1 MPNMQVCPNGH
12 YYDSDRYP
20 QCPYCK
26 APDSTL
32 PSSGGGEVGATM
44 PLPKDFM
51 QNLDIGSAPAPVP
64 APTPAPSQAVPVME
78 KTMRLTPEDMQTEP
92 VVGWIVC
99 IEGEGSDKGKDF
111 RLHSG
116 NNFVGRSGKMD
127 ITLSGKYV
135 SSENH
140 FCVSYDKRHD
150 NYFAAMGIGQEM
162 VYLNETPLAGANAV
176 KLKHG
181 DIIEIGKTKLMFI
194 PLCGENFHWDWGE

>member
-1 MPNMQVCPNGH
+1 MPNMQICSNGH
-12 YYDSDRYP
+12 YYDSDRYA

-32 PSSGGGEVGATM
+32 PSAGGGEIGATM
-44 PLPKDFM
+44 PLPRDYLENIDK
-51 QNLDIGSAPAPVP
+51 SAAPAP
-64 APTPAPSQAVPVME
+64 APVME

-99 IEGEGSDKGKDF
+99 VEGPDKGKDY

-116 NNFVGRSGKMD
+116 NNFVGRSGAMD

-150 NYFAAMGIGQEM
+150 RYFAAMGIGQEM
-162 VYLNETPLAGANAV
+162 VYLNEEPLAGANAV
-176 KLKHG
+176 QIKHG

-194 PLCGENFHWDWGE
+194 PLCGEKFHWDWGEE

>member
-12 YYDSDRYP
+12 YYDSDRYA

-32 PSSGGGEVGATM
+32 PSSGGGEIGATM
-44 PLPKDFM
+44 PLPKDYLD
-51 QNLDIGSAPAPVP
+51 NLDKGAAPAPMP
-64 APTPAPSQAVPVME
+64 AAAAPVME
-78 KTMRLTPEDMQTEP
+78 KTMRLMPEDMQTEP

-99 IEGEGSDKGKDF
+99 IEGPDKGKDY

-116 NNFVGRSGKMD
+116 NNFVGRSGAMD
-127 ITLSGKYV
+127 IALSGKYV

-150 NYFAAMGIGQEM
+150 RYFAAMGIGQEM
-162 VYLNETPLAGANAV
+162 VYLNEEPLAGANAV
-176 KLKHG
+176 QIKHG
-181 DIIEIGKTKLMFI
+181 DVIEIGKTKLMFI
-194 PLCGENFHWDWGE
+194 PLCGEKFHWDWGE

>member
-12 YYDSDRYP
+12 YYDSDRYA

-32 PSSGGGEVGATM
+32 SSSGGGEIGATM
-44 PLPKDFM
+44 PLPKDYLD
-51 QNLDIGSAPAPVP
+51 NLDKGAVP
-64 APTPAPSQAVPVME
+64 APMPMPAAAAPVME
-78 KTMRLTPEDMQTEP
+78 KTMRLTPEDMQIEP

-99 IEGEGSDKGKDF
+99 IEGPDKGKDY

-116 NNFVGRSGKMD
+116 NNFVGRSGAMD
-127 ITLSGKYV
+127 VTLSGKYV

-150 NYFAAMGIGQEM
+150 RYFAAMGVGQEM
-162 VYLNETPLAGANAV
+162 VYLNEEPLAGANAV
-176 KLKHG
+176 QIKHG
-181 DIIEIGKTKLMFI
+181 DVIEIGKTKLMFI
-194 PLCGENFHWDWGE
+194 PLCGEKFHWDWGE

>member
-32 PSSGGGEVGATM
+32 PASGGEIGATM

-51 QNLDIGSAPAPVP
+51 QSIESGSAPASAP
-64 APTPAPSQAVPVME
+64 AAPVME
-78 KTMRLTPEDMQTEP
+78 KTVRLAPEDMQTDP

-99 IEGEGSDKGKDF
+99 IDGSDKGKDF

-127 ITLSGKYV
+127 ITLTGKYV

-150 NYFAAMGIGQEM
+150 KYFAAMGVGQEM
-162 VYLNETPLAGANAV
+162 VYLNEEPLAGTNAIQ
-176 KLKHG
+176 LKQG
-181 DIIEIGKTKLMFI
+181 DIIEVGKTKLIFI
-194 PLCGENFHWDWGE
+194 PLCGDSFHWDWGEE

>member
-32 PSSGGGEVGATM
+32 PPSGGGEVGATM

-51 QNLDIGSAPAPVP
+51 QNLDIGSTPAPAPV
-64 APTPAPSQAVPVME
+64 PSQAVPVME

-99 IEGEGSDKGKDF
+99 IEGEGVDKGNDF

-150 NYFAAMGIGQEM
+150 NYFAAMGVGQEM
-162 VYLNETPLAGANAV
+162 VYVNETPLAGANAV

>member
-12 YYDSDRYP
+12 YYDSDRYA

-32 PSSGGGEVGATM
+32 PSAGGGEIGATM
-44 PLPKDFM
+44 PLPKDYLE
-51 QNLDIGSAPAPVP
+51 NIDKGAAPAP
-64 APTPAPSQAVPVME
+64 AASAPVME
-78 KTMRLTPEDMQTEP
+78 KTMRLTPEDMQTDP

-99 IEGEGSDKGKDF
+99 VDGPDKGKDY

-150 NYFAAMGIGQEM
+150 RYFAAMGVGQEM
-162 VYLNETPLAGANAV
+162 VYLNEEPLAGANAV
-176 KLKHG
+176 QIKHG
-181 DIIEIGKTKLMFI
+181 DTIEIGKTKLMFI
-194 PLCGENFHWDWGE
+194 PLCGEKFHWDWGE

>member
-12 YYDSDRYP
+12 YYDSERYP

-32 PSSGGGEVGATM
+32 PAVGGGEIGATV

-51 QNLDIGSAPAPVP
+51 QNLESGSAP
-64 APTPAPSQAVPVME
+64 APTPAPAPAAPVME
-78 KTMRLTPEDMQTEP
+78 KTMRLTPEDMQTDP

-99 IEGEGSDKGKDF
+99 IDGPDKGKDY

-127 ITLSGKYV
+127 ITLTGKYV

-150 NYFAAMGIGQEM
+150 KYFAAMGIGQEM
-162 VYLNETPLAGANAV
+162 VYLNEEPLAGANAV
-176 KLKHG
+176 QLKHG
-181 DIIEIGKTKLMFI
+181 DVIEIGKTKLMFI
-194 PLCGENFHWDWGE
+194 PLCGENFHWNWGDE